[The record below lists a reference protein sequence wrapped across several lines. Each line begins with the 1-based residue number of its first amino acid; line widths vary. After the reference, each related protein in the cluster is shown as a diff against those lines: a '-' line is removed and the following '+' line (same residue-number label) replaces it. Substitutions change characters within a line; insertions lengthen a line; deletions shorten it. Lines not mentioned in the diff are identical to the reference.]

1 MKQANSNRILGSTVQ
16 ELHSDFESN
25 FNVEDLA
32 DKKIT
37 VVVSKDQEKIKV
49 NTEFV
54 LLFTENLQILLRE
67 KTNAITFT
75 EFKVMI
81 SIVKFSS
88 YRNVFKVTQQKVAED
103 TGLDK
108 AAVSKAVKKL
118 KDRKLLIEDEGL
130 EYVNPHLFLKGGI
143 KEAKKDFQQLGLFE
157 VPGLVKPF

>member
-1 MKQANSNRILGSTVQ
+1 MKQANRILGSTVDQ
-16 ELHSDFESN
+16 LHRDFESE
-25 FNVEDLA
+25 FSVEDLA

-37 VVVSKDQEKIKV
+37 VVVAKDQDKIKV

-54 LLFTENLQILLRE
+54 LLFTENLQTLLKE
-67 KTNAITFT
+67 KGPNAITFT
-75 EFKVMI
+75 EFKVML

-88 YRNVFKVTQQKVAED
+88 YKNIYKVTQQKVAAD
-103 TGLDK
+103 TELDK
-108 AAVSKAVKKL
+108 AVVSKAVKKL
-118 KDRKLLIEDEGL
+118 KDKKLLIEDEGL